1 MIRFLLLHNTI
12 SVAKNQ
18 SIFSAYDTAN
28 LVLAVTLASSHKKW
42 MNLIISAWYPQ
53 LFSLTHTDI
62 NTIFTYMCAYI
73 HTNTHIYTSITHHLA
88 HPNQVGGWL
97 NSNSFCLQNFPIKPN
112 NTFQN
117 KRKKERQKRE
127 RNQHCWMY
135 MEPGLLHFCVLKL
148 ICCIMFL
155 SLACPHCHKVLFLQ
169 NRPIILSHRMKTRL
183 NTCCKKTIMWCASQ
197 MIH

>member
-1 MIRFLLLHNTI
+1 MSLHRVVQNGWIWSYLHSTHNYSFSYIPANSILTI
-12 SVAKNQ
+12 CV
-18 SIFSAYDTAN
+18 
-28 LVLAVTLASSHKKW
+28 
-42 MNLIISAWYPQ
+42 
-53 LFSLTHTDI
+53 HTY
-62 NTIFTYMCAYI
+62 TETYVCVQ
-73 HTNTHIYTSITHHLA
+73 HHLA
-88 HPNQVGGWL
+88 CPNQVGGLL
-97 NSNSFCLQNFPIKPN
+97 NSYRLCLQSFPIKSN
-112 NTFQN
+112 IIFQN
-117 KRKKERQKRE
+117 KRQKERQKRERE